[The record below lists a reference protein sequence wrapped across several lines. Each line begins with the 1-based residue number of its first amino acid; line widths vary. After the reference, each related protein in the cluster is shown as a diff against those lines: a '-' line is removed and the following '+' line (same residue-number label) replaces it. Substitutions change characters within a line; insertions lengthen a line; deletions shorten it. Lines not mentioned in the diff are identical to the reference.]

1 MVDDFELLERWSAGD
16 QAAARELVDR
26 HFSAVFTFFRSKT
39 STDVEDL
46 VQETFAACIA
56 GRDRFRRDSTFRAYL
71 FGIAR
76 NKLLRY
82 YRDRRPLETLSEV
95 AESRLVDLDPS
106 PSRVLA
112 VKHEERLLL
121 EALRQLPIDHQLV
134 IELYCWENL
143 SGPEVAAVLGI
154 GERAM
159 RSRLHRAKR
168 ELRTLLEQLASAPDL
183 LQSTMANLDRWAA
196 SLRRDVG

>member
-16 QAAARELVDR
+16 QVAARELVER
-26 HFSAVFTFFRSKT
+26 YFSAVFTFFRSKT